1 MSFFRQLTE
10 KPWMSGQAGIDN
22 LCDGRTFAL
31 PRAKLGLRVLLA
43 VVAVLF
49 MLLIIAYAGRMAFEE
64 WRPGPNRNLLWLN
77 TALLILS
84 SAGMQWASGAARRG
98 LMDGVKNGLLAGGIF
113 AVAFLVGQVLA
124 WRQLGMSGYFEIS
137 NPAIAFFYM
146 ITGLHALHLVGGIV
160 AWIRTMSKVWDGG
173 FEIAQ
178 LRQSVELCTIYWHFL
193 LLVWLVLFG
202 LLFSGNNLSVLL
214 AICGIKLG
222 G

>member
-1 MSFFRQLTE
+1 
-10 KPWMSGQAGIDN
+10 
-22 LCDGRTFAL
+22 
-31 PRAKLGLRVLLA
+31 
-43 VVAVLF
+43 
-49 MLLIIAYAGRMAFEE
+49 
-64 WRPGPNRNLLWLN
+64 
-77 TALLILS
+77 
-84 SAGMQWASGAARRG
+84 
-98 LMDGVKNGLLAGGIF
+98 
-113 AVAFLVGQVLA
+113 
-124 WRQLGMSGYFEIS
+124 MSGYFEIS
-137 NPAIAFFYM
+137 NPAIGFFYM

-173 FEIAQ
+173 FEVAQ